1 MTLENTPAAPL
12 NAPAPD
18 IGHTP
23 ATAQAIDVGETI
35 TSTFT
40 YAGPFEP
47 RDYDMFAVTLE
58 AGKIYEFSFD
68 YTDDSGHTILNYYT
82 FQIDLYRYSYNA
94 DTDTYTREE
103 WYETEGAN
111 IPLLADVTDTY
122 YIRAEHFSWS
132 INESVDYTFTVNE
145 IFDDFGGTIAEATA
159 AEVGTEFSGSID
171 YRYDVDMFAV
181 TLTAGETYSI
191 DVTPGDGDGLDYI
204 PLSILDADGNV
215 IARTSASSLNRIE
228 LTISETATYY
238 VSVEHRWGYGED
250 ELNLT
255 HLGSY
260 TAMVTAAGEI
270 FGDDTNQTI
279 NGTSQADV
287 IHAAGGND
295 KVYARKG
302 NDVVHLG
309 DGNDYVRVGGG
320 REEFHGGAG
329 KDYISYYDSKNGVT
343 INLATNEVSGS
354 WAANDTI
361 SGFESVSGSRTGD
374 DRIYGTSGAN
384 TIKTYG
390 GNDKVYAGKGSDKVY
405 LGDGNDYVKA
415 GGGKEEFHGGNGID
429 YLSYYDSANGVTV
442 NLSTNEVS
450 GSWANNDVISGFENV
465 SGSKT
470 GHDTILGNS
479 GANKIKTYGGNDVI
493 NSGGGND
500 KVYAG
505 KGNDT
510 VDLGSGNDYVKV
522 GGGKESFD
530 GGSGTDYISYIDSKN
545 GITID
550 LRANTVSGSWGENDT
565 IRNFEG
571 ASGSRT
577 GADTMYGTDGSNTLK
592 SYGGNDRLYGRGGSD
607 KLDGGSGNDRLDG
620 GSGNDRLYGG
630 SGNDTLYGGTS
641 GDNLYGGSGNDRL
654 FGGSGNDTLRG
665 DSGNDFIDGGSS
677 NDELYGGSGADV
689 FHFNVG
695 DGNDT
700 ITDFENGID
709 KVEADGFRDLDGD
722 GSYATI
728 WRLGYFT
735 VEVRFDN
742 GQVLTFEDIW
752 YDLIGNDDFIQL

>member
-1 MTLENTPAAPL
+1 MTLENITFSPL
-12 NAPAPD
+12 TAPAD
-18 IGHTP
+18 IGNTP
-23 ATAQAIDVGETI
+23 ATARSITVGETV
-35 TSTFT
+35 TSTF
-40 YAGPFEP
+40 EE

-58 AGKIYEFSFD
+58 AGKIYEFNFD

-94 DTDTYTREE
+94 DTDTYTQEE

-111 IPLLADVTDTY
+111 VPLLADVTDTY
-122 YIRAEHFSWS
+122 YIRADHFSWS
-132 INESVDYTFTVNE
+132 INEPVDYTFTVNE

-191 DVTPGDGDGLDYI
+191 DVTPGGDRDGLDYI

-215 IARTSASSLNRIE
+215 IARTSASSLSRIE

-260 TAMVTAAGEI
+260 TAKVTAAGEI
-270 FGDDTNQTI
+270 FGDDTDEIIT
-279 NGTSQADV
+279 GTSRDDT
-287 IHAAGGND
+287 IHAADGND
-295 KVYARKG
+295 RVYARKG
-302 NDVVHLG
+302 NDVVYLG
-309 DGNDYVRVGGG
+309 DGNDYVRVGGGG

-343 INLATNEVSGS
+343 INLATNEASGS
-354 WAANDTI
+354 WASNDTI
-361 SGFESVSGSRTGD
+361 SGFESVSGSRTGH
-374 DRIYGTSGAN
+374 DRIHGTSGAN

-415 GGGKEEFHGGNGID
+415 GGGKEEFYGGNGND
-429 YLSYYDSANGVTV
+429 YLSYYDSTGGVTV
-442 NLSTNEVS
+442 NLSTNDVS

-470 GHDTILGNS
+470 GHDTIYGTS
-479 GANKIKTYGGNDVI
+479 GANKIKTYGGNDKI
-493 NSGGGND
+493 YSGSGND

-505 KGNDT
+505 KGDDT
-510 VDLGSGNDYVKV
+510 VDLGSGNDFVKAA
-522 GGGKESFD
+522 GGKESFD
-530 GGSGTDYISYIDSKN
+530 GGSGWDYISYIDGKN
-545 GITID
+545 GIVID
-550 LRANTVSGSWGENDT
+550 LRANTVSGSLGENDT

-577 GADTMYGTDGSNTLK
+577 GADRMYGTDGANTLN
-592 SYGGNDRLYGRGGSD
+592 SFGGNDRLYGRGGND
-607 KLDGGSGNDRLDG
+607 KLNGGSGHDRLDGGSSNDTLDGGSGNDSLLGGNGNDVLTGGTGNDRLDG
-620 GSGNDRLYGG
+620 GAG
-630 SGNDTLYGGTS
+630 S
-641 GDNLYGGSGNDRL
+641 
-654 FGGSGNDTLRG
+654 
-665 DSGNDFIDGGSS
+665 DSFIFS
-677 NDELYGGSGADV
+677 Y
-689 FHFNVG
+689 G

-700 ITDFENGID
+700 IRDFEDDID
-709 KVEADGFRDLDGD
+709 TVWFVGFRDTNGD
-722 GSYATI
+722 GYIAL
-728 WRLGYFT
+728 WRHSGNDLVLT
-735 VEVRFDN
+735 ADN
-742 GQVLTFEDIW
+742 GDTLVIENTTFGEFA
-752 YDLIGNDDFIQL
+752 NDGFLL